1 MTEISLLTIN
11 NNFNK
16 YFVRKP
22 NLLVAIAA
30 LSLLISTVVFGQ
42 KNERKVFAPEFKIG
56 VGSLLNGNPGFAFSN
71 ELSMPIVK
79 GFELAA
85 SFSFGSTMPSGRVTG
100 WYEEDNWYISTLF
113 TSDRYVEF
121 YNEHSMYGINLQG
134 YIRHFDLLK
143 STALA
148 NHCLK
153 IGGGIGYH
161 HQTISGL
168 TYLTGGLTRKIQLDI
183 QSGLEPTVTFQYQ
196 YCFRNKWI
204 IGAEYTLINTD
215 GYDAVKL
222 LLGIRL

>member
-1 MTEISLLTIN
+1 MNKISLLTIN

-16 YFVRKP
+16 YYVRKP

-56 VGSLLNGNPGFAFSN
+56 
-71 ELSMPIVK
+71 
-79 GFELAA
+79 
-85 SFSFGSTMPSGRVTG
+85 
-100 WYEEDNWYISTLF
+100 
-113 TSDRYVEF
+113 
-121 YNEHSMYGINLQG
+121 
-134 YIRHFDLLK
+134 
-143 STALA
+143 
-148 NHCLK
+148 
-153 IGGGIGYH
+153 GGIGYH
-161 HQTISGL
+161 LQTISGL

>member
-1 MTEISLLTIN
+1 MLEKLLTEIKKGNSTSPVVLAERL
-11 NNFNK
+11 
-16 YFVRKP
+16 
-22 NLLVAIAA
+22 NL
-30 LSLLISTVVFGQ
+30 
-42 KNERKVFAPEFKIG
+42 
-56 VGSLLNGNPGFAFSN
+56 
-71 ELSMPIVK
+71 
-79 GFELAA
+79 
-85 SFSFGSTMPSGRVTG
+85 
-100 WYEEDNWYISTLF
+100 
-113 TSDRYVEF
+113 
-121 YNEHSMYGINLQG
+121 
-134 YIRHFDLLK
+134 